1 MGISFDNIRV
11 SNCNTAF
18 LFEGDV
24 NASVTNIFIQECVH
38 GVVVRKHA
46 PLMRQLGLPEETDG
60 QRLAALLRE
69 VLATPPK
76 KKESKVK
83 ELAGW
88 LFEGVKVAPDY
99 TLKLLQIANHPQVQ
113 QLIQMLSSY

>member
-1 MGISFDNIRV
+1 MGIEFNNIHV
-11 SNCNTAF
+11 SGCKTAF

-24 NASVTNIFIQECVH
+24 NATVTNVFIQQCGE
-38 GVVVRKHA
+38 GFVVRPHA
-46 PLMRQLGLPEETDG
+46 PLMRQLGLPEDTDA

-69 VLATPPK
+69 VLATPPA
-76 KKESKVK
+76 KKENKVK

-88 LFEGVKVAPDY
+88 LLDGAKAVPDY

-113 QLIQMLSSY
+113 QLIQMLSS